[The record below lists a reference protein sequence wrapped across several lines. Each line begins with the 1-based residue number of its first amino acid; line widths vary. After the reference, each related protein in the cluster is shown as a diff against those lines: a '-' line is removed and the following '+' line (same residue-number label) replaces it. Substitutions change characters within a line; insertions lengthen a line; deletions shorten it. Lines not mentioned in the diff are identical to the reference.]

1 MKINSESP
9 ISFQDQPVPKGTNLA
24 GWTAIIHTLNIQAPV
39 REPSCVSRQH
49 VKGSQRKQ
57 GVWRIFDKR
66 YQPGNRLMDH
76 LNFALRHEQIDLLIL
91 KRAFDLIPENVV
103 EKYVKA
109 SPTGAHSRRVWFFY
123 ELLTGKILEI
133 EDAPNLTA
141 VDALDGNIYFTGQ
154 AKLSRRH
161 RVRDNLLGTGDW
173 CPIIRRTETLEG
185 FISEGLAE
193 RAAETVDS
201 IGQHL
206 VTRAASFLLLADSQ
220 ASFQIEGEQAPRTR
234 LERWGKA
241 VLRAGENELTLEE
254 LIQLLRVLMRDSR
267 FVFPGLRQ
275 DGVFLGERDHSGN
288 PIPEFIG
295 ARPQDLESLCTAL
308 LAANCRMRDNGI
320 DPVLQ
325 ATATAFGF
333 VFAHPFQDGNG
344 RVHRYLIH
352 HVLAERGFTPP
363 GLVFPVS
370 SVMLDRI
377 DEYRETLQDH
387 TLPLMDFIDW
397 IPTSDHNVEVRNDTA
412 DLYRYFDCTKAAE
425 FLYRCVK
432 RTIDMDLPKEIE
444 HLIRHDRTMSR
455 IKEVID
461 MPGRLVQNFILFV
474 RQNNG
479 KLSAGKREK
488 FFASLTDSELAD
500 LEEIVNEEFEEFDNT
515 YKIA

>member
-1 MKINSESP
+1 
-9 ISFQDQPVPKGTNLA
+9 
-24 GWTAIIHTLNIQAPV
+24 
-39 REPSCVSRQH
+39 
-49 VKGSQRKQ
+49 
-57 GVWRIFDKR
+57 
-66 YQPGNRLMDH
+66 
-76 LNFALRHEQIDLLIL
+76 
-91 KRAFDLIPENVV
+91 
-103 EKYVKA
+103 
-109 SPTGAHSRRVWFFY
+109 
-123 ELLTGKILEI
+123 
-133 EDAPNLTA
+133 
-141 VDALDGNIYFTGQ
+141 
-154 AKLSRRH
+154 
-161 RVRDNLLGTGDW
+161 
-173 CPIIRRTETLEG
+173 
-185 FISEGLAE
+185 
-193 RAAETVDS
+193 
-201 IGQHL
+201 
-206 VTRAASFLLLADSQ
+206 
-220 ASFQIEGEQAPRTR
+220 
-234 LERWGKA
+234 
-241 VLRAGENELTLEE
+241 
-254 LIQLLRVLMRDSR
+254 
-267 FVFPGLRQ
+267 
-275 DGVFLGERDHSGN
+275 
-288 PIPEFIG
+288 
-295 ARPQDLESLCTAL
+295 
-308 LAANCRMRDNGI
+308 MRDNGI

-325 ATATAFGF
+325 AAATAFGF

-387 TLPLMDFIDW
+387 TLPLMEFVDW

-425 FLYRCVK
+425 FLYQCVK

-444 HLIRHDRTMSR
+444 HLRRHDRTMSR
-455 IKEVID
+455 IKEVVD

>member
-1 MKINSESP
+1 
-9 ISFQDQPVPKGTNLA
+9 L
-24 GWTAIIHTLNIQAPV
+24 
-39 REPSCVSRQH
+39 
-49 VKGSQRKQ
+49 
-57 GVWRIFDKR
+57 
-66 YQPGNRLMDH
+66 
-76 LNFALRHEQIDLLIL
+76 
-91 KRAFDLIPENVV
+91 
-103 EKYVKA
+103 
-109 SPTGAHSRRVWFFY
+109 FFY

-275 DGVFLGERDHSGN
+275 DGIFLGERDYLGN

-295 ARPQDLESLCTAL
+295 ARPQDLESICTAL
-308 LAANCRMRDNGI
+308 LAANCRMRDDGI

-333 VFAHPFQDGNG
+333 VYAHPFQDGNG
-344 RVHRYLIH
+344 RVHRCLIH

-377 DEYRETLQDH
+377 DEYRDTLQDH
-387 TLPLMDFIDW
+387 TLPLLDFIDW
-397 IPTSDHNVEVRNDTA
+397 VPTSDHNVDVRNDTA
-412 DLYRYFDCTKAAE
+412 DLYRYFDCTRAAE

-432 RTIDMDLPKEIE
+432 RTIDLNLPKEIE
-444 HLIRHDRTMSR
+444 YLRRHDRTMSR
-455 IKEVID
+455 VMEAVD
-461 MPGRLVQNFILFV
+461 MPDRMAQNFILFV

-479 KLSAGKREK
+479 QLAARKREK
-488 FFASLTDSELAD
+488 FFASLTGSELAD